1 MEENFVIYEQA
12 LALKELGFDEPCF
25 GFFTHEGKIRG
36 YTNWDKKL
44 NDLQSVKNSSIT
56 LGNKW
61 CTSPLK
67 QQVFRWFTSR
77 YNLASYCLQTNLD
90 GRSYY
95 SIKKL
100 ETDDVIKSYSG
111 FEDSYEKAE
120 NECINILIQY
130 IKLYFNIS
138 K

>member
-1 MEENFVIYEQA
+1 MKENFVTYEQA
-12 LALKELGFDEPCF
+12 LALKELGFDEPCISKF
-25 GFFTHEGKIRG
+25 EENYLCQDEGFDVCNEDTWL
-36 YTNWDKKL
+36 TNSKLHYHKKY
-44 NDLQSVKNSSIT
+44 
-56 LGNKW
+56 
-61 CTSPLK
+61 CAAPLK

-100 ETDDVIKSYSG
+100 ETDDVIKGYSG

-120 NECINILIQY
+120 NECINILIRLV
-130 IKLYFNIS
+130 K
-138 K
+138 